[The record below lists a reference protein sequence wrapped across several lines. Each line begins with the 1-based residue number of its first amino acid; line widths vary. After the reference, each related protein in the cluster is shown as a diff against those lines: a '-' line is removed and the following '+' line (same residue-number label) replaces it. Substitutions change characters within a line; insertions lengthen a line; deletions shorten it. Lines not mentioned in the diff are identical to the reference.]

1 MSAAKC
7 QLNEAE
13 KKLLKEKQARG
24 VTVVGI
30 DLASRVIQVSSTIE
44 VVGSKLIARKI
55 AL

>member
-13 KKLLKEKQARG
+13 LKLLKEKQARG

-30 DLASRVIQVSSTIE
+30 DLAATNIN
-44 VVGSKLIARKI
+44 K
-55 AL
+55 

>member
-13 KKLLKEKQARG
+13 KKLLIKEKQARG

-30 DLASRVIQVSSTIE
+30 DLATRV
-44 VVGSKLIARKI
+44 KI
-55 AL
+55 VCDVKFSN